1 MLVPTA
7 SGLPHGY
14 PIFRQLYTQL
24 AAAGEENQFIS
35 GDY

>member
-7 SGLPHGY
+7 SGLSHGY
-14 PIFRQLYTQL
+14 SIFRQLYTQSL
-24 AAAGEENQFIS
+24 ATGEENQFIS